1 MKKHNFLAFDI
12 GATSGRAVIGTLDG
26 VKFEMREISRF
37 PNDMLEIHGRH
48 YWNIF
53 SLFSSLKESL
63 RACAREGIA
72 LDSIGIDT
80 WGVDFGCIGPDG
92 TILGLPRAYRDPY
105 TEGEPEKF
113 FAKIPRETVYGLT
126 GIQVMN
132 FNSLYQLSA
141 MTREGFSPLK
151 SAERILFIPDLL
163 SYMLTGNMVCEY
175 TDASTSQM
183 LNPRTKRFEASLL
196 EGAGVKP
203 SLLGQVVMPGTP
215 VGTLTDA
222 VAAQT
227 GVGKVPVIAVAGHD
241 TGFGRSGGASR
252 RT

>member
-92 TILGLPRAYRDPY
+92 TILGLPRAYRCLLY
-105 TEGEPEKF
+105 T
-113 FAKIPRETVYGLT
+113 
-126 GIQVMN
+126 
-132 FNSLYQLSA
+132 S
-141 MTREGFSPLK
+141 
-151 SAERILFIPDLL
+151 
-163 SYMLTGNMVCEY
+163 
-175 TDASTSQM
+175 DAAD
-183 LNPRTKRFEASLL
+183 E
-196 EGAGVKP
+196 
-203 SLLGQVVMPGTP
+203 
-215 VGTLTDA
+215 
-222 VAAQT
+222 
-227 GVGKVPVIAVAGHD
+227 
-241 TGFGRSGGASR
+241 
-252 RT
+252 